1 MGLPGAPPS
10 VPVRHQL
17 EPGNAF
23 HSAFHSQACP
33 GLDSKMVVTLSSG
46 HIRAAFSFSQE
57 VALHVC
63 QLASVVSD
71 SATPWTVASQAALS
85 MGFSRQDYW
94 SGCHALL
101 QGIFPTQELNPCLL
115 QCPALARGFFSSSA
129 TWEAPPAYQG
139 KLNRK
144 EATCKQGLGG

>member
-1 MGLPGAPPS
+1 MGLPGTPPS
-10 VPVRHQL
+10 MPVRHQL

-33 GLDSKMVVTLSSG
+33 GLDSKIVVTLSLG

-71 SATPWTVASQAALS
+71 SATPWSQPGSSVHGILQARILEWGAMPS
-85 MGFSRQDYW
+85 SRGPSQPRDQTRISYV
-94 SGCHALL
+94 SC
-101 QGIFPTQELNPCLL
+101 T
-115 QCPALARGFFSSSA
+115 
-129 TWEAPPAYQG
+129 G
-139 KLNRK
+139 K
-144 EATCKQGLGG
+144 

>member
-101 QGIFPTQELNPCLL
+101 QGIFPAPGSDSHLLCLL
-115 QCPALARGFFSSSA
+115 HRQTASLPL
-129 TWEAPPAYQG
+129 APPG
-139 KLNRK
+139 KPRK
-144 EATCKQGLGG
+144 SLYRH